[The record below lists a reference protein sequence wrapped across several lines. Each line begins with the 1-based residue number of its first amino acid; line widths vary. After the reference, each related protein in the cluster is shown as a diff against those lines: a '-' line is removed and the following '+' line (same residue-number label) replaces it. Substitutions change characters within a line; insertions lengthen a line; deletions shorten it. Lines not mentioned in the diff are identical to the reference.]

1 MTAVG
6 SAQQVSPLVP
16 FLSEERCLVELAVL
30 VGLKTKL
37 VRGWEGVFWAARA
50 LIATRLAA

>member
-6 SAQQVSPLVP
+6 SVQQVSPLVP

>member
-6 SAQQVSPLVP
+6 SVQQVSPLVP
-16 FLSEERCLVELAVL
+16 FLSEEPCLIELAVL

-37 VRGWEGVFWAARA
+37 VPDWEGVFGQ
-50 LIATRLAA
+50 LEPL